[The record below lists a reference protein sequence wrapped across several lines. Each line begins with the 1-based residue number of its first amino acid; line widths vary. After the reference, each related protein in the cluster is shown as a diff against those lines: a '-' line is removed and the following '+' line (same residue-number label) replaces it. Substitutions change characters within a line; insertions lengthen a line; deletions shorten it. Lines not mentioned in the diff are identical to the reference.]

1 MGFQKLMIENRSW
14 KTLLRSNT
22 IPRIPIQM
30 ADAFQLHPPY
40 FEKHYPLNTLEA
52 TQQVAYEVSEWVY
65 PGDVIL
71 FDAPMGS
78 GKTTFTSFLGKHL
91 GIEEPVVSPTFGL
104 IHEYP
109 IPPQK
114 QEISGQNFPP
124 GSQLVH
130 VDLYRLG
137 PETADSLAEEL
148 QSILDEKMSIVVVEW
163 AAYAT
168 FFEPSACIHIKITL
182 DKPSDSSNQE
192 LIEKDIET
200 EVQRTLTL
208 QIPPKIFNRKV

>member
-1 MGFQKLMIENRSW
+1 
-14 KTLLRSNT
+14 
-22 IPRIPIQM
+22 M
-30 ADAFQLHPPY
+30 ADAFHHHPPY
-40 FEKHYPLNTLEA
+40 FEKHYPLNNLEA
-52 TQQVAYEVSEWVY
+52 TQQVALEVSEWLHL
-65 PGDVIL
+65 GDVIL

-114 QEISGQNFPP
+114 QQMTHQNFPP

-137 PETADSLAEEL
+137 PETADSLTEEL
-148 QSILDEKMSIVVVEW
+148 HSILDEKRSIVVVEW
-163 AAYAT
+163 AEYAT
-168 FFEPSACIHIKITL
+168 FFEPSTCIHIKISL
-182 DKPSDSSNQE
+182 EKPSDSSNQD
-192 LIEKDIET
+192 LLEKDLAT

-208 QIPPKIFNRKV
+208 QIPPEIFNR